1 MDIIIAGRR
10 GGKTH
15 QLIAR
20 AATTGAIIL
29 VANAHMRRVTIDLA
43 RRCYTNI
50 DWDHQIIVAK
60 TRRMCN
66 TDKPILVDNAELVL
80 SSLLGRPVACLSLT
94 GYITGE
100 QPTISRKD
108 SPSLR

>member
-15 QLIAR
+15 QLIAH

-29 VANAHMRRVTIDLA
+29 VANVHMRQFTIDLA
-43 RRCYTNI
+43 CRRYPNI
-50 DWDHQIIVAK
+50 DWDRQIIVAK
-60 TRRMCN
+60 THGVCG

-80 SSLLGRPVACLSLT
+80 SSLLGGPIAGLSLT

-108 SPSLR
+108 NPSQ

>member
-1 MDIIIAGRR
+1 MIIIAARR

-15 QLIAR
+15 QLIAY

-29 VANAHMRRVTIDLA
+29 VTNAHMRQFTIDLA
-43 RRCYTNI
+43 QRCYPLI
-50 DWDHQIIVAK
+50 DWDRQIIVA
-60 TRRMCN
+60 TAQGVCH

-80 SSLLGRPVACLSLT
+80 SSLLGRPIAGLSLT

-100 QPTISRKD
+100 QPAISRTG